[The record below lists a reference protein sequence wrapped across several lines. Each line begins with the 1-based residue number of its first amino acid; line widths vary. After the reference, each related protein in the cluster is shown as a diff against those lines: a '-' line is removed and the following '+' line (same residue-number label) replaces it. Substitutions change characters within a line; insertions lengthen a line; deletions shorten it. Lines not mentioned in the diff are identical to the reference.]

1 MKKKIIFFMPS
12 MEGGGV
18 EKNLI
23 ILVNFLSNKLQ
34 NLNLVSFDEVFKKKI
49 SKKVIFKS
57 FSKKPL
63 NLNKYF
69 KYIICLAL
77 LIKEIIFEDVVV
89 VSFQANIYCLIIC
102 KILNKKIIVRS
113 NSSPKGWS
121 KNLLKNYIYS
131 YFIKKSDEVIVN
143 SSDFKKQM
151 KKKFNINPKLIYNP
165 LNIAEIQ
172 SKAKEKI
179 NKKFYKKK
187 FLNIINVGRLTDQK
201 NQITL
206 LRAIKKIPN
215 SIKLNLLIIGYGKY
229 EKHLNDFIKNN
240 QLEKRT
246 NIIKELDNSFKFIS
260 KFDLF
265 VLTSKYEGLPNVLL
279 ESLALKTPII
289 STDCPTGP
297 KEILKNGKL
306 GTLFRVND
314 YIALSKLI
322 LKYYKN
328 KNFFLKKADMGIK
341 NLEKYDYNKNCM
353 KYYTIIK
360 NLN

>member
-1 MKKKIIFFMPS
+1 MPS

-23 ILVNFLSNKLQ
+23 ILLNFLSSKFQ
-34 NLNLVSFDEVFKKKI
+34 NLNLISFDDVFKKKI
-49 SKKVIFKS
+49 NKKVNFICFSRKS
-57 FSKKPL
+57 L
-63 NLNKYF
+63 NLNKYV
-69 KYIICLAL
+69 KYTICLAL
-77 LIKEIIFEDVVV
+77 LIKKIIFEDVIV

-102 KILNKKIIVRS
+102 KIFKKKIIVRC
-113 NSSPKGWS
+113 NSSPEGWS
-121 KNLLKNYIYS
+121 KNILKNYIYS

-143 SSDFKKQM
+143 SKDFKGQM
-151 KKKFNINPKLIYNP
+151 KKKFNINPKLIFNP

-172 SKAKEKI
+172 NKAKKKI

-206 LRAIKKIPN
+206 LKAIKEIPN
-215 SIKLNLLIIGYGKY
+215 SIKLNLLIIGYGKCKKY
-229 EKHLNDFIKNN
+229 LNDFIIKNK
-240 QLEKRT
+240 LENRA
-246 NIIKELDNSFKFIS
+246 NIIEELENPFKFIS
-260 KFDLF
+260 KFNLF

-279 ESLALKTPII
+279 ESLALKTPVI

-297 KEILKNGKL
+297 REILSNGKF
-306 GTLFRVND
+306 GILFQVND

-322 LKYYKN
+322 LKFYKN
-328 KNFFLKKADMGIK
+328 RNFFLKKANIGFK
-341 NLEKYDYNKNCM
+341 SLEKYDYNKNCM
-353 KYYTIIK
+353 KYYKLIK